1 MQWVRVLGKLL
12 ISMGVGVFLFI
23 VWTLYGTGIYT
34 QQQQQQ
40 LAEEFDRLPA
50 LERQTEKGQSFPAGP
65 PPGYDPAPGAP
76 IFRMHLPTIEDKPMM
91 VVEGVG
97 TDELKLG
104 PGHYPSC
111 RPGFERPLCTSYEES
126 YPGERGRVIVSG
138 HRTTYGMPFWSLDK
152 MEKGDPIH
160 FETQWGEYTYLVT
173 GKEVVPANS
182 DAIVVPSDKYEVVL
196 TTCNPRY
203 SAAERL
209 IVYAELDMEAAAR

>member
-1 MQWVRVLGKLL
+1 MTWLRVVGKLL
-12 ISMGVGVFLFI
+12 ISLGVGVLLFV

-34 QQQQQQ
+34 ARQQNQ

-50 LERQTEKGQSFPAGP
+50 FERTTPEGDPVPPGP

-76 IFRMHLPTIEDKPMM
+76 VFRMHLPSIEDKAMM

-111 RPGFERPLCTSYEES
+111 RPGFERPLCTPYDEVF
-126 YPGERGRVIVSG
+126 PGEDGRVIVSG
-138 HRTTYGMPFWSLDK
+138 HRTTYGQPFWALDE
-152 MEKGDPIH
+152 METGDPIH
-160 FETQWGEYTYLVT
+160 VETRWGEFTYRVT
-173 GKEVVPANS
+173 DKEIVPEDS
-182 DAIVVPSDKYEVVL
+182 RAIVVKSDKAELVL
-196 TTCNPRY
+196 TTCNPKY

-209 IVYAELDMEAAAR
+209 IVYAELETEGVAR